1 VLTKEKKL
9 ELKAA
14 IDGLKQG
21 DAGGWAALLP
31 LARLSAAG
39 TDVTVDFSTEAS
51 LGAPLIVAYERAP
64 RLPAILTPRQREVA
78 TCVARGMTNKQIA
91 LTLGVS
97 PLTVK
102 DHVAALLRILNVDRR
117 SGVAYMVHGSKDL
130 RN

>member
-1 VLTKEKKL
+1 VLTKEKRL

-39 TDVTVDFSTEAS
+39 TDVTIDFSAEAS
-51 LGAPLIVAYERAP
+51 IGAPLIVAYERAP
-64 RLPAILTPRQREVA
+64 NLSATLTPRQKEVA
-78 TCVARGMTNKQIA
+78 ACVARGMTNKQIA

-102 DHVAALLRILNVDRR
+102 DHVTALLRILNVDRR
-117 SGVAYMVHGSKDL
+117 SGVAYLAHESKD
-130 RN
+130 RPK

>member
-1 VLTKEKKL
+1 VLTKEKRL

-31 LARLSAAG
+31 LAKLSAAG
-39 TDVTVDFSTEAS
+39 TDVTVDFTTEAS

-64 RLPAILTPRQREVA
+64 HLPAKLTPRQREVA

-117 SGVAYMVHGSKDL
+117 SGVAYMVHGPKDR